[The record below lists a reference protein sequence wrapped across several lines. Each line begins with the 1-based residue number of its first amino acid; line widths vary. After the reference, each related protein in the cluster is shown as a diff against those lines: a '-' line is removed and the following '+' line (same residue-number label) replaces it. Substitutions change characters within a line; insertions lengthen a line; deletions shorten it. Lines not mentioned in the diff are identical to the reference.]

1 MALKEPP
8 ATAEELPPELLRSL
22 GAKPAASARADMDES
37 GRPDDRWLV
46 VGAGQIGV
54 YASGGAC
61 LRRFAPEAVRSLRTQ
76 DAPQGGGCLIADTD
90 AGPVVLVRYTGACAK
105 GLEAAVHTAN
115 LLLETGGFDPT
126 GGAGEDNAGLCAL
139 CGEAAPGQDHDCTA
153 GEKTERSSPGRRRVL
168 TRLLAYT
175 RPYRGRMVLAALFLI
190 IAVLLELAP
199 PLVTKIIV
207 DDVLHP
213 GGMAETLLVWVAALL
228 GARLVLSSLQIAR
241 GFIGVK
247 VGAAMM
253 NDIRRETFE
262 ALTEQSLSF
271 YDRRQTSQFIGR
283 LNQDTDSMRQFLT
296 EGVIWVASQVLTVA
310 AILSMMLA
318 LSWKLTLVVL
328 LPTPL
333 LLAGVWILWP
343 RVRQLWYKQWR
354 ALNALQTLVGDS
366 LQGIRVVKAFGREKS
381 EQARYGE
388 ANREMMTQ
396 TVRMEGLWQAA
407 TPLFMLV
414 TGAGGII
421 VWYYGGLQVL
431 DGGLTLGTLMAFTV
445 YLTMFFGPLQWF
457 TQAISWTNRAVSA
470 AERVFEIMDT
480 PREVADTADAVT
492 PGRLEGTVSLDR
504 VTYGYEKHKP
514 VLKDISLEVKPG
526 EMIGFVGHSGAGKS
540 TLIHLICRFY
550 DPDRGRILI
559 DGIPLKKL
567 SQESLR
573 AQIGVVLQETFLFD
587 GTIAENIA
595 YAKPE
600 ASPLEIMRAAK
611 IANAHDFIVAM
622 SDGYD
627 TRVGERG
634 HRLSGGE
641 KQRIAIARAILHDP
655 RILILD
661 EATASVDT
669 ETERLIQEAVSRL
682 VRGRTTFA
690 IAHRLSTLR
699 SADRLAVIDK
709 GRIAETGT
717 HEQLMEQE
725 GIYWKLVKAQTET
738 ALIRE
743 RDTSAEPV

>member
-1 MALKEPP
+1 MALKERHP
-8 ATAEELPPELLRSL
+8 AGEDLPSELLRSL
-22 GAKPAASARADMDES
+22 GAKPAAAARADVDEN
-37 GRPDDRWLV
+37 GRPEDRWLV
-46 VGAGQIGV
+46 ADAGHIGV
-54 YASGGAC
+54 YTSGGAC
-61 LRRFAPEAVRSLRTQ
+61 LRRFAPEEVRSLRTQ
-76 DAPQGGGCLIADTD
+76 DAPQGGGSLIADTQ
-90 AGPVVLVRYTGACAK
+90 AGPVVLVRYTGSCAK
-105 GLEAAVHTAN
+105 GLEAAVHTAK
-115 LLLETGGFDPT
+115 LLLEAGGPDGTGGS
-126 GGAGEDNAGLCAL
+126 DNGGLCAL
-139 CGEAAPGQDHDCTA
+139 CGEAAGGEDHSCPAEDRPP
-153 GEKTERSSPGRRRVL
+153 RSGPGRRRVM
-168 TRLLAYT
+168 TRLLGYT
-175 RPYRGRMVLAALFLI
+175 RPYRGRMFLAALFLI

-213 GGMAETLLVWVAALL
+213 GGMAETLLIWVAALL
-228 GARLVLSSLQIAR
+228 GARLVLSALQIAR

-262 ALTEQSLSF
+262 ALTEQSLGF

-283 LNQDTDSMRQFLT
+283 LNQDTESMRQFLT

-343 RVRQLWYKQWR
+343 QVRRLWYKQWR
-354 ALNALQTLVGDS
+354 ALNTLQTLVGDS

-388 ANREMMTQ
+388 ANREMMKQ
-396 TVRMEGLWQAA
+396 TVRMEGMWQAA

-492 PGRLEGTVSLDR
+492 PGRLRGSVSLER

-600 ASPLEIMRAAK
+600 ASPLDIMRAAK
-611 IANAHDFIVAM
+611 IANAHDFIVGM

-641 KQRIAIARAILHDP
+641 KQRIAVARAILHDP

-669 ETERLIQEAVSRL
+669 ETERLIQEAISRL

-699 SADRLAVIDK
+699 SADRLVVIDK

-717 HEQLMEQE
+717 HEQLMELQ
-725 GIYWKLVKAQTET
+725 GIYWKLVKAQNET
-738 ALIRE
+738 AWIRE
-743 RDTSAEPV
+743 RDASAEPV